1 MRDRRAEGTLA
12 ARGRAEEAR
21 GGETFLSRYGIVL
34 ALLGLTAILSILSPL
49 ILGKQYFLTP
59 KNLLHIGLQA
69 SVYAIIASGMTLVII
84 SAGIDLSVG
93 SIVALVGMVVADVLV
108 RGWGIPAAVIIG
120 MAAGSICGFVNGM
133 LIVGIKLPSSIASF
147 LDQFGFGQHILALLE
162 KPLPPFIATLGTM
175 SILRGL
181 AYLYN
186 QGRPIYGLPRYFMN
200 TIAGDLGPIPVPF
213 LITTLVAIVVTFLL
227 DFTIIG
233 RHIYATGGN
242 LEAARLAGIDVD
254 RSKVTVY
261 SLCGLLSGLAAVVL
275 TARMSAAEPIAAQMY
290 ELEAIAAAVMG
301 GTSLV
306 GGAGSIPGTVIGA
319 LIMSMLRNGMNL
331 FNLQTYYQPVA
342 IGAVIVLAVKVAP
355 VRKEEA

>member
-1 MRDRRAEGTLA
+1 
-12 ARGRAEEAR
+12 
-21 GGETFLSRYGIVL
+21 
-34 ALLGLTAILSILSPL
+34 
-49 ILGKQYFLTP
+49 
-59 KNLLHIGLQA
+59 
-69 SVYAIIASGMTLVII
+69 
-84 SAGIDLSVG
+84 
-93 SIVALVGMVVADVLV
+93 
-108 RGWGIPAAVIIG
+108 
-120 MAAGSICGFVNGM
+120 
-133 LIVGIKLPSSIASF
+133 
-147 LDQFGFGQHILALLE
+147 
-162 KPLPPFIATLGTM
+162 
-175 SILRGL
+175 
-181 AYLYN
+181 
-186 QGRPIYGLPRYFMN
+186 
-200 TIAGDLGPIPVPF
+200 
-213 LITTLVAIVVTFLL
+213 TTLVAIVVTFLL

-254 RSKVTVY
+254 RSKVIVY

-275 TARMSAAEPIAAQMY
+275 TARMSAAEPIAAGMY